1 MNSDTFQ
8 NGYEIRGILWADKGN
23 LYPCLGNHA
32 HAHAMLCSF
41 ILQVIDASPVSRKWL
56 AAVTSLFMIIVFLGA
71 CIWVL
76 KFYNQL

>member
-1 MNSDTFQ
+1 MNSDSFLD
-8 NGYEIRGILWADKGN
+8 GYEIRGILWADKGN

-32 HAHAMLCSF
+32 HAMLRSF
-41 ILQVIDASPVSRKWL
+41 ILQVIDASPISRKWL
-56 AAVTSLFMIIVFLGA
+56 AAVTSLFMVIVFLGA